1 MTSESMLDYCA
12 ICGAEVDTPVDTLT
26 ALAEAPEAIARAMRD
41 APSGESQGWSPADVA
56 THMAD
61 TEVVTGWRVRQIL
74 AMEEPEIQPYDQD
87 KWAATLRYH
96 ERDVDLSL
104 ESFAAAR
111 RANLEI
117 LRLLSDAEWERVYR
131 HREYG
136 RLTLRQKIRHI
147 SDHDLAHLRQIMGG

>member
-1 MTSESMLDYCA
+1 MTTESMLDYCA

-41 APSGESQGWSPADVA
+41 APSGERQGWSPAEVA
-56 THMAD
+56 THLAD

-74 AMEEPEIQPYDQD
+74 AEREPDIQPYDQE
-87 KWAATLRYH
+87 KWAAELHYDQ
-96 ERDVDLSL
+96 RDLGVAL

-117 LRLLSDAEWERVYR
+117 LRLLSDAEWERAYR

-147 SDHDLAHLRQIMGG
+147 SDHDLAHLRQIRDG